1 MTVHLSK
8 PVITQL
14 RQALKDCIFREAYKH
29 MHEHDLF
36 RRKSRKKLLM
46 ISLAYGSLV
55 AYLISLAI

>member
-14 RQALKDCIFREAYKH
+14 RQALKDFKFRDTYKRI
-29 MHEHDLF
+29 HEHELF
-36 RRKSRKKLLM
+36 LRKSRKKLLI